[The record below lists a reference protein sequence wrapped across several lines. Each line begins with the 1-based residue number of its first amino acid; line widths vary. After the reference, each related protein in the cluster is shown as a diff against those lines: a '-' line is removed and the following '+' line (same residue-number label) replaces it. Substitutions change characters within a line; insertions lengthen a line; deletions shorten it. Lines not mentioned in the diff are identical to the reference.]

1 MSTLYELTTDLL
13 EIEEGLTE
21 ITGNEAEKL
30 EEIKE
35 IIKLGS
41 PMAFQRVLFTV
52 INIILAMGGYIFYF
66 KNFGIV
72 SVIINIDSDINS
84 IDSEIKRLQ
93 ELKRVKK
100 NTIDRLKSNIKDCME
115 LLGTKKVET
124 VLGNISIR
132 KSAGSLVIE
141 DEEKIP
147 AIYKTVE
154 QVVKV
159 DKNIIKD
166 FIKKGHEVEGCRIE
180 YGTTLTIPKAKK
192 E

>member
-21 ITGNEAEKL
+21 TTGNEAEKL

-35 IIKLGS
+35 IIK
-41 PMAFQRVLFTV
+41 QE
-52 INIILAMGGYIFYF
+52 IQN
-66 KNFGIV
+66 KNTRIV
-72 SVIINIDSDINS
+72 SVILNIDSDINS

-93 ELKRVKK
+93 ELKKVKK
-100 NTIDRLKSNIKDCME
+100 NTLDRLKSNIKDCME

-159 DKNIIKD
+159 DKNTIKD
-166 FIKKGHEVEGCRIE
+166 
-180 YGTTLTIPKAKK
+180 
-192 E
+192 

>member
-35 IIKLGS
+35 IIK
-41 PMAFQRVLFTV
+41 QE
-52 INIILAMGGYIFYF
+52 IQN
-66 KNFGIV
+66 KNTRIV

-124 VLGNISIR
+124 ILGNISIR

-147 AIYKTVE
+147 AIYKTV
-154 QVVKV
+154 
-159 DKNIIKD
+159 
-166 FIKKGHEVEGCRIE
+166 
-180 YGTTLTIPKAKK
+180 
-192 E
+192 

>member
-35 IIKLGS
+35 IIK
-41 PMAFQRVLFTV
+41 QE
-52 INIILAMGGYIFYF
+52 IQN
-66 KNFGIV
+66 KNTRIV
-72 SVIINIDSDINS
+72 SVIIDIDSDINS
-84 IDSEIKRLQ
+84 LDLEIKRMQ
-93 ELKRVKK
+93 ELKKIKK
-100 NTIDRLKSNIKDCME
+100 NSLDRLKSNIKECME
-115 LLGTKKVET
+115 LLGIKKVET
-124 VLGNISIR
+124 FLGNISIR

-159 DKNIIKD
+159 DKNTIKD
-166 FIKKGHEVEGCRIE
+166 F
-180 YGTTLTIPKAKK
+180 
-192 E
+192 

>member
-21 ITGNEAEKL
+21 TTGNEAEKL

-35 IIKLGS
+35 IIK
-41 PMAFQRVLFTV
+41 QE
-52 INIILAMGGYIFYF
+52 IQN
-66 KNFGIV
+66 KNTRIV
-72 SVIINIDSDINS
+72 SVILNIDSDINS

-93 ELKRVKK
+93 ELKKVKK
-100 NTIDRLKSNIKDCME
+100 NTLDRLKSNIKDCME

-159 DKNIIKD
+159 DKNTIKD
-166 FIKKGHEVEGCRIE
+166 F
-180 YGTTLTIPKAKK
+180 
-192 E
+192 

>member
-21 ITGNEAEKL
+21 TTGNEAEKL

-35 IIKLGS
+35 IIK
-41 PMAFQRVLFTV
+41 QE
-52 INIILAMGGYIFYF
+52 IQN
-66 KNFGIV
+66 KNTRIV
-72 SVIINIDSDINS
+72 SVILNIDSDINS

-93 ELKRVKK
+93 ELKKVKK
-100 NTIDRLKSNIKDCME
+100 NTLDRLKSNIKDCME

-159 DKNIIKD
+159 DKNTIKD
-166 FIKKGHEVEGCRIE
+166 FIK
-180 YGTTLTIPKAKK
+180 
-192 E
+192 

>member
-35 IIKLGS
+35 IIK
-41 PMAFQRVLFTV
+41 QE
-52 INIILAMGGYIFYF
+52 IQN
-66 KNFGIV
+66 KNTRIV
-72 SVIINIDSDINS
+72 SVILNIDSDINS

-100 NTIDRLKSNIKDCME
+100 NTLDRLKSNIKDCME

-124 VLGNISIR
+124 ILGNISIR

-147 AIYKTVE
+147 GIYKTV
-154 QVVKV
+154 
-159 DKNIIKD
+159 DK
-166 FIKKGHEVEGCRIE
+166 
-180 YGTTLTIPKAKK
+180 L
-192 E
+192 

>member
-35 IIKLGS
+35 IIK
-41 PMAFQRVLFTV
+41 QE
-52 INIILAMGGYIFYF
+52 IQN
-66 KNFGIV
+66 KNTRIV

-93 ELKRVKK
+93 ELKKIKK
-100 NTIDRLKSNIKDCME
+100 NSLDRLKSNIKECME
-115 LLGTKKVET
+115 LLGIKKVKT
-124 VLGNISIR
+124 FLGNISIR

-147 AIYKTVE
+147 AIY
-154 QVVKV
+154 
-159 DKNIIKD
+159 
-166 FIKKGHEVEGCRIE
+166 
-180 YGTTLTIPKAKK
+180 
-192 E
+192 

>member
-21 ITGNEAEKL
+21 TTGNEAEKL

-35 IIKLGS
+35 IIK
-41 PMAFQRVLFTV
+41 QE
-52 INIILAMGGYIFYF
+52 IQN
-66 KNFGIV
+66 KNTRIV
-72 SVIINIDSDINS
+72 SVILNIDSDINS

-93 ELKRVKK
+93 ELKKVKK
-100 NTIDRLKSNIKDCME
+100 NTLDRLKSNIKDCME

-159 DKNIIKD
+159 DKN
-166 FIKKGHEVEGCRIE
+166 
-180 YGTTLTIPKAKK
+180 T
-192 E
+192 

>member
-35 IIKLGS
+35 IIK
-41 PMAFQRVLFTV
+41 QE
-52 INIILAMGGYIFYF
+52 IQN
-66 KNFGIV
+66 KNTRIV
-72 SVIINIDSDINS
+72 SVIIDIDSDINS
-84 IDSEIKRLQ
+84 LDLEIKRMQ
-93 ELKRVKK
+93 ELKKIKK
-100 NTIDRLKSNIKDCME
+100 NSLDRLKSNIKECME
-115 LLGTKKVET
+115 LLGIKKVET
-124 VLGNISIR
+124 FLGNISIR

-159 DKNIIKD
+159 DKNTIKD
-166 FIKKGHEVEGCRIE
+166 
-180 YGTTLTIPKAKK
+180 
-192 E
+192 

>member
-21 ITGNEAEKL
+21 TTGNETEKL

-35 IIKLGS
+35 IIK
-41 PMAFQRVLFTV
+41 QE
-52 INIILAMGGYIFYF
+52 IQN
-66 KNFGIV
+66 KNTRIV
-72 SVIINIDSDINS
+72 SVILNIDSDINS

-100 NTIDRLKSNIKDCME
+100 NTLDRLKSNIKDCME
-115 LLGTKKVET
+115 LLDTKKVET
-124 VLGNISIR
+124 FLGNISIR

-159 DKNIIKD
+159 DKN
-166 FIKKGHEVEGCRIE
+166 
-180 YGTTLTIPKAKK
+180 
-192 E
+192 

>member
-35 IIKLGS
+35 IIK
-41 PMAFQRVLFTV
+41 QE
-52 INIILAMGGYIFYF
+52 IQN
-66 KNFGIV
+66 KNTRIV
-72 SVIINIDSDINS
+72 SVIIDIDSDINS
-84 IDSEIKRLQ
+84 LDLEIKRMQ
-93 ELKRVKK
+93 ELKKIKK
-100 NTIDRLKSNIKDCME
+100 NSLDRLKSNIKECME
-115 LLGTKKVET
+115 LLGIKKVET
-124 VLGNISIR
+124 FLGNISIR

-159 DKNIIKD
+159 
-166 FIKKGHEVEGCRIE
+166 
-180 YGTTLTIPKAKK
+180 
-192 E
+192 

>member
-35 IIKLGS
+35 IIKKEI
-41 PMAFQRVLFTV
+41 Q
-52 INIILAMGGYIFYF
+52 N
-66 KNFGIV
+66 KNTRIV

-84 IDSEIKRLQ
+84 IDLEIKRLQ
-93 ELKRVKK
+93 ELKKVKK
-100 NTIDRLKSNIKDCME
+100 NNLDRLKSNIKECME
-115 LLGTKKVET
+115 LLGTKKIET

-159 DKNIIKD
+159 DKN
-166 FIKKGHEVEGCRIE
+166 
-180 YGTTLTIPKAKK
+180 
-192 E
+192 

>member
-21 ITGNEAEKL
+21 TTGNEAEKL

-35 IIKLGS
+35 IIK
-41 PMAFQRVLFTV
+41 QE
-52 INIILAMGGYIFYF
+52 IQN
-66 KNFGIV
+66 KNTRIV
-72 SVIINIDSDINS
+72 SVILNIDSDINS

-100 NTIDRLKSNIKDCME
+100 NTLDRLKSNIKDCME

-159 DKNIIKD
+159 DKNTIKD
-166 FIKKGHEVEGCRIE
+166 LLKKVMRLKVAGLNMELH
-180 YGTTLTIPKAKK
+180 
-192 E
+192 

>member
-1 MSTLYELTTDLL
+1 MSTLYELATDLL

-21 ITGNEAEKL
+21 TTRNEAEKL

-35 IIKLGS
+35 IIK
-41 PMAFQRVLFTV
+41 QE
-52 INIILAMGGYIFYF
+52 IQN
-66 KNFGIV
+66 KNTRIV
-72 SVIINIDSDINS
+72 SVILNIDSDINS

-100 NTIDRLKSNIKDCME
+100 NTLDRLKSNIKDCME
-115 LLGTKKVET
+115 LLDTKKVET
-124 VLGNISIR
+124 FLGNISIR

-159 DKNIIKD
+159 DKNTIKD
-166 FIKKGHEVEGCRIE
+166 
-180 YGTTLTIPKAKK
+180 
-192 E
+192 

>member
-13 EIEEGLTE
+13 EIEGGLTE
-21 ITGNEAEKL
+21 TTGNEAEKL

-35 IIKLGS
+35 IIK
-41 PMAFQRVLFTV
+41 QE
-52 INIILAMGGYIFYF
+52 IQN
-66 KNFGIV
+66 KNTRIV
-72 SVIINIDSDINS
+72 SVILNIDSDINS

-100 NTIDRLKSNIKDCME
+100 NTLDRLKSNIKDCME

-124 VLGNISIR
+124 ILGNISIR

-166 FIKKGHEVEGCRIE
+166 
-180 YGTTLTIPKAKK
+180 
-192 E
+192 

>member
-1 MSTLYELTTDLL
+1 EIMSTLYELTTDLL

-21 ITGNEAEKL
+21 TTGNEAEKL

-35 IIKLGS
+35 IIK
-41 PMAFQRVLFTV
+41 QE
-52 INIILAMGGYIFYF
+52 IQN
-66 KNFGIV
+66 KNTRIV
-72 SVIINIDSDINS
+72 SVILNIDSDINS

-100 NTIDRLKSNIKDCME
+100 NTLDRLKSNIKDCME

-141 DEEKIP
+141 D
-147 AIYKTVE
+147 
-154 QVVKV
+154 
-159 DKNIIKD
+159 
-166 FIKKGHEVEGCRIE
+166 
-180 YGTTLTIPKAKK
+180 
-192 E
+192 

>member
-35 IIKLGS
+35 IIK
-41 PMAFQRVLFTV
+41 QE
-52 INIILAMGGYIFYF
+52 IQN
-66 KNFGIV
+66 KNTRIV

-124 VLGNISIR
+124 ILGNISIR

-159 DKNIIKD
+159 DKNSIKD
-166 FIKKGHEVEGCRIE
+166 FI
-180 YGTTLTIPKAKK
+180 
-192 E
+192 

>member
-21 ITGNEAEKL
+21 TTGNETEKL

-35 IIKLGS
+35 IIK
-41 PMAFQRVLFTV
+41 QE
-52 INIILAMGGYIFYF
+52 IQN
-66 KNFGIV
+66 KNTRIV
-72 SVIINIDSDINS
+72 SVILNIDSDINS

-100 NTIDRLKSNIKDCME
+100 NTLDRLKSNIKDCME

-124 VLGNISIR
+124 ILGNISIR

-166 FIKKGHEVEGCRIE
+166 
-180 YGTTLTIPKAKK
+180 
-192 E
+192 

>member
-1 MSTLYELTTDLL
+1 MSTLYELATDLL

-21 ITGNEAEKL
+21 TTRNEAEKL

-35 IIKLGS
+35 IIK
-41 PMAFQRVLFTV
+41 QE
-52 INIILAMGGYIFYF
+52 IQN
-66 KNFGIV
+66 KNTRIV
-72 SVIINIDSDINS
+72 SVIIDIDSDINS
-84 IDSEIKRLQ
+84 LDLEIKRMQ
-93 ELKRVKK
+93 ELKKIKK
-100 NTIDRLKSNIKDCME
+100 NSLDRLKSNIKECME
-115 LLGTKKVET
+115 LLGIKKVKT
-124 VLGNISIR
+124 FLGNISIR

-159 DKNIIKD
+159 DKNTIKD

-180 YGTTLTIPKAKK
+180 YSTTLTTPKAKK

>member
-35 IIKLGS
+35 IIK
-41 PMAFQRVLFTV
+41 QE
-52 INIILAMGGYIFYF
+52 IQN
-66 KNFGIV
+66 KNTRIV
-72 SVIINIDSDINS
+72 SVIIDIDSDINS
-84 IDSEIKRLQ
+84 LDLEIKRMQ
-93 ELKRVKK
+93 ELKKIKK
-100 NTIDRLKSNIKDCME
+100 NSLDRLKSNIKECME
-115 LLGTKKVET
+115 LLGLKKVET
-124 VLGNISIR
+124 FLGNISIR

-159 DKNIIKD
+159 DKN
-166 FIKKGHEVEGCRIE
+166 
-180 YGTTLTIPKAKK
+180 
-192 E
+192 

>member
-21 ITGNEAEKL
+21 TTGNEAEKL

-35 IIKLGS
+35 IIK
-41 PMAFQRVLFTV
+41 QE
-52 INIILAMGGYIFYF
+52 IQN
-66 KNFGIV
+66 KNTRIV
-72 SVIINIDSDINS
+72 SVILNIDSDINS

-100 NTIDRLKSNIKDCME
+100 NTLDRLKSNIKDCME

-159 DKNIIKD
+159 DKN
-166 FIKKGHEVEGCRIE
+166 
-180 YGTTLTIPKAKK
+180 
-192 E
+192 

>member
-35 IIKLGS
+35 IIK
-41 PMAFQRVLFTV
+41 QE
-52 INIILAMGGYIFYF
+52 IQN
-66 KNFGIV
+66 KNTRIV

-93 ELKRVKK
+93 ELKKIKK
-100 NTIDRLKSNIKDCME
+100 NSLDRLKSNIKECME
-115 LLGTKKVET
+115 LLGIKKVKT
-124 VLGNISIR
+124 FLGNISIR

-159 DKNIIKD
+159 DKN
-166 FIKKGHEVEGCRIE
+166 
-180 YGTTLTIPKAKK
+180 
-192 E
+192 

>member
-21 ITGNEAEKL
+21 TTGNEAEKL

-35 IIKLGS
+35 IIK
-41 PMAFQRVLFTV
+41 QE
-52 INIILAMGGYIFYF
+52 IQN
-66 KNFGIV
+66 KNTRIV
-72 SVIINIDSDINS
+72 SVILNIDSDINS

-100 NTIDRLKSNIKDCME
+100 NTLDRLKSNIKDCME

-159 DKNIIKD
+159 DKNTIKD
-166 FIKKGHEVEGCRIE
+166 FIK
-180 YGTTLTIPKAKK
+180 
-192 E
+192 

>member
-35 IIKLGS
+35 IIKKEI
-41 PMAFQRVLFTV
+41 Q
-52 INIILAMGGYIFYF
+52 N
-66 KNFGIV
+66 KNTRIV

-84 IDSEIKRLQ
+84 IDLEIKRLQ
-93 ELKRVKK
+93 ELKKVKK
-100 NTIDRLKSNIKDCME
+100 NNLDRLKSNIKECME
-115 LLGTKKVET
+115 LLGTKKIET

-159 DKNIIKD
+159 DKNSIKD
-166 FIKKGHEVEGCRIE
+166 FIKKRS
-180 YGTTLTIPKAKK
+180 
-192 E
+192 

>member
-21 ITGNEAEKL
+21 TTGNEAEKL

-35 IIKLGS
+35 IIK
-41 PMAFQRVLFTV
+41 QE
-52 INIILAMGGYIFYF
+52 IQN
-66 KNFGIV
+66 KNTRIV
-72 SVIINIDSDINS
+72 SVILNIDSDINS

-100 NTIDRLKSNIKDCME
+100 NTLDRLKSNIKDCME

-159 DKNIIKD
+159 DKN
-166 FIKKGHEVEGCRIE
+166 
-180 YGTTLTIPKAKK
+180 T
-192 E
+192 

>member
-21 ITGNEAEKL
+21 TTGNEAEKL

-35 IIKLGS
+35 IIK
-41 PMAFQRVLFTV
+41 QE
-52 INIILAMGGYIFYF
+52 IQN
-66 KNFGIV
+66 KNTRIV
-72 SVIINIDSDINS
+72 SVILNIDSDINS

-100 NTIDRLKSNIKDCME
+100 NTLDRLKSNIKDCME

-124 VLGNISIR
+124 FLGNISIR

-154 QVVKV
+154 QVIKV
-159 DKNIIKD
+159 DKN
-166 FIKKGHEVEGCRIE
+166 
-180 YGTTLTIPKAKK
+180 
-192 E
+192 